1 MNALWTAMLTLAAL
15 VLVGCAARPIPA
27 LVVYDPTVVATCER
41 MGLASDE
48 NNVALAEKAG
58 ELRGTHAVIVREQPR
73 RNAFGFSEFRAEVY
87 RCPAA
92 SLLR

>member
-1 MNALWTAMLTLAAL
+1 M
-15 VLVGCAARPIPA
+15 R
-27 LVVYDPTVVATCER
+27 
-41 MGLASDE
+41 LASDE
-48 NNVALAEKAG
+48 NYVALAEKAG